1 MTKETKFYKALQDI
15 FIGAKIEG
23 EGGFINLMR
32 IKAGYYSQIEKLLK
46 EDINKAVVKY
56 PAFREELFDKLHSF
70 FSRYFT
76 ESGSIYFNST
86 PFHNNIYEK
95 VYTDE
100 KDVILFWKTQMLYY
114 VKTDRIFKSMPVEFD
129 GLKFYFDASQIENKK
144 ANEKR
149 ALYFEIKQVREDETV
164 AFTVKYSERGTKTKS
179 DEILKDLKKKNI
191 KITEELLEK
200 AFRIFEKQSEVD
212 FFINKNANAFL
223 QEQFKLWS
231 YQYFWEG
238 AKEWSGDRVNQLQ
251 ILKSIAFKVIDFISQ
266 FEDELVKV
274 WNKPKFARK
283 SNYVITLDRI
293 TDKKI
298 IEKILKHAGFK
309 DQIKEWLELGIV
321 DGKFKVKDVEDK
333 KYEHLPID
341 TKYFK
346 DLEFE
351 ILSLF
356 DDLDNQLD
364 GWLIKSENYQALNSI
379 SSKFNERVDLI
390 YIDPPFNTGNDFI
403 FLDNFQD
410 SSWLTLMDNRI
421 EKTRNLL
428 SKQGSYYL
436 HLDEISD
443 FRGREL
449 LNRYFNFER
458 EIVWYSGGATP
469 GFKINSKTYLRGH
482 DTILFYKNE
491 NSIFNK
497 LFTVNKNRAE
507 AIGWLDILEIIPK
520 KEYAIEIW
528 EKDKLIKKNVFSDR
542 SLLKMV
548 EDVWTEIYSFN
559 YSEARESES
568 LSFASNQKPENL
580 LRRVIQTSSNQKSIV
595 LDYFAGSGTTC
606 AVAQKLNRRWVGVEM
621 GNHFNEIYLDIVKIK
636 KTKAQDDESDISE
649 DIIEDDNSAIVEVL
663 IETKAE
669 KTVLMKKIGA
679 LGRMKIVLGGDKQFK
694 AIHSPVIRKPHLSKD
709 VNWNGGGFFKY
720 YELEQY
726 EDALKNCKYGAGD
739 LFSKASDKAYQDY
752 VFMKDE
758 KMLSALEI
766 DYKNKKVKVDL
777 NKLYPDID
785 IAETLSNLT
794 GKWIKAIKD
803 GEVEFTDGS
812 KINTKELDYKL
823 IKPLIWWE

>member
-1 MTKETKFYKALQDI
+1 MTKEQKFYKALQDI
-15 FIGAKIEG
+15 FIGAEIEG

-114 VKTDRIFKSMPVEFD
+114 VKTDRIFRSMPVEFD

-164 AFTVKYSERGTKTKS
+164 VFTVKYSERGTKTKS

-274 WNKPKFARK
+274 WNKPKFSRK

-298 IEKILKHAGFK
+298 VEKIFKHTGFK

-321 DGKFKVKDVEDK
+321 DGKFKVKDIEDK
-333 KYEHLPID
+333 KYEHLPVD

-346 DLEFE
+346 DLEIE

-364 GWLIKSENYQALNSI
+364 GWLIKSENYQALNTI
-379 SSKFNERVDLI
+379 LPKFKEKAQAI
-390 YIDPPFNTGNDFI
+390 YLDPPFNTGNDFI

-410 SSWLTLMDNRI
+410 STWLSLMNDRLEYSKALLG
-421 EKTRNLL
+421 EKGNL
-428 SKQGSYYL
+428 YL
-436 HLDEISD
+436 HLDHLAEHYSKILLDKVFGPENFKAKITWNTGDNIS
-443 FRGREL
+443 
-449 LNRYFNFER
+449 
-458 EIVWYSGGATP
+458 
-469 GFKINSKTYLRGH
+469 GFKSQALNWIRQADFIHYYTKT
-482 DTILFYKNE
+482 DQN
-491 NSIFNK
+491 IFVK
-497 LFTVNKNRAE
+497 AFEALDKKD
-507 AIGWLDILEIIPK
+507 AIGWLDFLGENSKDIF
-520 KEYAIEIW
+520 IEKWENGKYIKQKVDFKVKAKGTIW
-528 EKDKLIKKNVFSDR
+528 ND
-542 SLLKMV
+542 
-548 EDVWTEIYSFN
+548 IYSFQ
-559 YSEARESES
+559 YSEPRITES
-568 LSFASNQKPENL
+568 LSFVSNQKPENL
-580 LRRVIQTSSNQKSIV
+580 LRRIIQTSAEARAFV
-595 LDYFAGSGTTC
+595 FDFFAGSGTTC
-606 AVAQKLNRRWVGVEM
+606 AVAQKLNRRWLGVEM
-621 GNHFNEIYLDIVKIK
+621 GDYFKEIYLDTAEIK
-636 KTKAQDDESDISE
+636 KSAEKEDDEE
-649 DIIEDDNSAIVEVL
+649 IEENIGLDNPAIVEV
-663 IETKAE
+663 ISETK
-669 KTVLMKKIGA
+669 KTAKVIIKKIGL
-679 LGRMKIVLGGDKQFK
+679 LGRMKLVLNGDKEFK

-739 LFSKASDKAYQDY
+739 LFSKTSDKAYQDY

-766 DYKNKKVKVDL
+766 DYNNKKVKVDL
-777 NKLYPDID
+777 SKLYPDID